1 MAITLSSDTVSSDTV
16 SPDIVSATLL
26 VDPVAR
32 ERRRRLQRRQVL
44 TAAPFVL
51 PGLLLVLLFVVWPLI
66 KGLQMS
72 LYDWNLPVPSRSEFV
87 GLDNFLRA
95 FTDPTFWVAARN
107 TALYAIVTVPIQ
119 MILGLFLAVLLNGK
133 LRGRTVFRA
142 LFYLPVVTSWLVVS
156 FVFAFLFSD
165 GAGPVNFAL
174 VDILHILPE
183 PIPWL
188 HETWP
193 AQVPI
198 MILGIWKGV
207 GWNMVIF
214 LAALQSI
221 PNELHEAGVLDGANA
236 WQRFRLITLP
246 LLRPTFQFV
255 SVVLIIGA
263 FNVFLSVY
271 LLTGGGP
278 QGSTE
283 VLLSY
288 MYNQAF
294 TNLDFGYGITVGLL
308 LGGAVIGFGF
318 LQRRITRGAVD

>member
-1 MAITLSSDTVSSDTV
+1 MTTLRA
-16 SPDIVSATLL
+16 PL
-26 VDPVAR
+26 PVAALSAAER
-32 ERRRRLQRRQVL
+32 ARRARRRRKQLL

-51 PGLLLVLLFVVWPLI
+51 PGLVLVLMFVVWPLI
-66 KGLQMS
+66 RGLQMS

-87 GLDNFLRA
+87 GLDNFIRA
-95 FTDPTFWVAARN
+95 FTGDPTFWVATRN
-107 TALYAIVTVPIQ
+107 TFLYAIVTVPIQ
-119 MILGLFLAVLLNGK
+119 IVLGLGTAVLLNGQ
-133 LRGRTVFRA
+133 LRGKTIFRA
-142 LFYLPVVTSWLVVS
+142 LYYLPVVTSWLVVS
-156 FVFAFLFSD
+156 YVFAFLFAD
-165 GAGPVNFAL
+165 GDGPVNFLL
-174 VDILHILPE
+174 VDILGLFPE
-183 PIPWL
+183 PVSWL
-188 HETWP
+188 HETWS

-198 MILGIWKGV
+198 MLLGVWKGV

-214 LAALQSI
+214 LAALQAI
-221 PNELHEAGVLDGANA
+221 PHELTEAGTLDGANA

-263 FNVFLSVY
+263 FNVFISVY

-278 QGSTE
+278 EKSTE

-294 TNLDFGYGITVGLL
+294 TNLDFGYGIAIGLI
-308 LGGAVIGFGF
+308 LGGTVMVFGF

>member
-1 MAITLSSDTVSSDTV
+1 MTTIRETAPALS
-16 SPDIVSATLL
+16 
-26 VDPVAR
+26 PVATVTHR
-32 ERRRRLQRRQVL
+32 VRRRRVRQAL

-51 PGLLLVLLFVVWPLI
+51 PGLVLVLLFVVWPLI
-66 KGLQMS
+66 RGVQMS
-72 LYDWNLPVPSRSEFV
+72 LFDWNLPAPDRSEFV
-87 GLDNFLRA
+87 GLDNFIRA
-95 FTDPTFWVAARN
+95 FTGDPIFWVATRN
-107 TALYAIVTVPIQ
+107 TFLYAIVTVPIQ
-119 MILGLFLAVLLNGK
+119 IVLGLAAAVLLNGQ
-133 LRGRTVFRA
+133 LRGKTVFRA

-156 FVFAFLFSD
+156 YVFAFLFAD
-165 GAGPVNFAL
+165 GAGPVNFFL
-174 VDILHILPE
+174 VDILGILPE
-183 PIPWL
+183 PVSWL
-188 HETWP
+188 HETWS

-214 LAALQSI
+214 LAALQAI
-221 PNELHEAGVLDGANA
+221 PHELTEAGVLDGANA

-263 FNVFLSVY
+263 FNVFISVY

-278 QGSTE
+278 EKSTE

-294 TNLDFGYGITVGLL
+294 TNLDFGYGIAIGLILGATVM
-308 LGGAVIGFGF
+308 VFGF
-318 LQRRITRGAVD
+318 LQRRITRGSVD

>member
-1 MAITLSSDTVSSDTV
+1 MTTLGETSPVVAID
-16 SPDIVSATLL
+16 AT
-26 VDPVAR
+26 AR
-32 ERRRRLQRRQVL
+32 ARRARRRRQQLI

-51 PGLLLVLLFVVWPLI
+51 PGLVLVLMFVVWPLI
-66 KGLQMS
+66 RGLQMS

-87 GLDNFLRA
+87 GLDNFIRA
-95 FTDPTFWVAARN
+95 FTGDPTFWVATRN
-107 TALYAIVTVPIQ
+107 TFLYAIITVPIQ
-119 MILGLFLAVLLNGK
+119 IALGLAAAVLLNGQ
-133 LRGRTVFRA
+133 LRGKTIFRA
-142 LFYLPVVTSWLVVS
+142 LYYLPVVTSWLVVS
-156 FVFAFLFSD
+156 YVFAFLFAD
-165 GAGPVNFAL
+165 GDGPVNFLL
-174 VDILHILPE
+174 VDILGIFPE
-183 PIPWL
+183 PVSWL
-188 HETWP
+188 HETWS

-198 MILGIWKGV
+198 MLLGVWKGV

-214 LAALQSI
+214 LAALQAI
-221 PNELHEAGVLDGANA
+221 PHELTEAGTLDGANA

-263 FNVFLSVY
+263 FNVFISVY

-278 QGSTE
+278 EKSTE

-294 TNLDFGYGITVGLL
+294 TNLDFGYGIAIGLI
-308 LGGAVIGFGF
+308 LGGTVMVFGF

>member
-1 MAITLSSDTVSSDTV
+1 MTTIPETAPVL
-16 SPDIVSATLL
+16 A
-26 VDPVAR
+26 PVAAVTHR
-32 ERRRRLQRRQVL
+32 VRRRRVRQAL

-51 PGLLLVLLFVVWPLI
+51 PGLVLVLLFVVWPLI
-66 KGLQMS
+66 RGVQMS
-72 LYDWNLPVPSRSEFV
+72 LFDWNLPAPDRSEFV
-87 GLDNFLRA
+87 GLDNFIRA
-95 FTDPTFWVAARN
+95 FTGDPIFWVATRN
-107 TALYAIVTVPIQ
+107 TFLYAIVTVPIQ
-119 MILGLFLAVLLNGK
+119 IVLGLGAAVLLNGQ
-133 LRGRTVFRA
+133 LRGKTVFRA

-156 FVFAFLFSD
+156 YVFAFLFAD
-165 GAGPVNFAL
+165 GAGPVNFFL
-174 VDILHILPE
+174 VDILGILPE
-183 PIPWL
+183 PVSWL
-188 HETWP
+188 HETWS

-214 LAALQSI
+214 LAALQAI
-221 PNELHEAGVLDGANA
+221 PHELTEAGVLDGANA

-263 FNVFLSVY
+263 FNVFISVY

-278 QGSTE
+278 EKSTE

-294 TNLDFGYGITVGLL
+294 TNLDFGYGIAIGLILGATVM
-308 LGGAVIGFGF
+308 VFGF
-318 LQRRITRGAVD
+318 LQRRITRGSVD

>member
-1 MAITLSSDTVSSDTV
+1 MTTIREAAPVLTPVTAVTLR
-16 SPDIVSATLL
+16 A
-26 VDPVAR
+26 
-32 ERRRRLQRRQVL
+32 RRRRLRQAL

-51 PGLLLVLLFVVWPLI
+51 PGLVLVLLFVVWPLI
-66 KGLQMS
+66 RGVQMS
-72 LYDWNLPVPSRSEFV
+72 LFDWNLPAPDRSEFV
-87 GLDNFLRA
+87 GLDNFIRA
-95 FTDPTFWVAARN
+95 FTGDPIFWVATRN
-107 TALYAIVTVPIQ
+107 TFLYAIVTVPIQ
-119 MILGLFLAVLLNGK
+119 IVLGLAAAVLLNGQ
-133 LRGRTVFRA
+133 LRGKTVFRA

-156 FVFAFLFSD
+156 YVFAFLFAD
-165 GAGPVNFAL
+165 GAGPVNFFL
-174 VDILHILPE
+174 VDILGILPE
-183 PIPWL
+183 PVSWL
-188 HETWP
+188 HETWS

-214 LAALQSI
+214 LAALQAI
-221 PNELHEAGVLDGANA
+221 PHELTEAGVLDGANA

-263 FNVFLSVY
+263 FNVFISVY

-278 QGSTE
+278 EKSTE

-294 TNLDFGYGITVGLL
+294 TNLDFGYGIAIGLILGATVM
-308 LGGAVIGFGF
+308 VFGF
-318 LQRRITRGAVD
+318 LQRRITRGSVD

>member
-1 MAITLSSDTVSSDTV
+1 MVMTLRSDVPT
-16 SPDIVSATLL
+16 AAL
-26 VDPVAR
+26 
-32 ERRRRLQRRQVL
+32 RRRRLRGRQLL

-51 PGLLLVLLFVVWPLI
+51 PGLILVLLFVVWPLLR
-66 KGLQMS
+66 GLQMS

-95 FTDPTFWVAARN
+95 FGDPTFWTAARN
-107 TALYAIVTVPIQ
+107 TVLYAIVTVPVQ
-119 MILGLFLAVLLNGK
+119 MVLGLLAAVLLNGR

-165 GAGPVNFAL
+165 GDGPVNFTL
-174 VDILHILPE
+174 VDVLHILPE
-183 PIPWL
+183 PVPWL

-198 MILGIWKGV
+198 MLLGIWKGI

-214 LAALQSI
+214 LAALQAI
-221 PNELHEAGVLDGANA
+221 PHELTEAATLDGANA
-236 WQRFRLITLP
+236 WQRFRRITLP

-271 LLTGGGP
+271 VLTGGGP
-278 QGSTE
+278 EGSTE

-288 MYNQAF
+288 MYSQAF
-294 TNLDFGYGITVGLL
+294 TNLDFGYGITIGLL
-308 LGGAVIGFGF
+308 LGGAVMVFGF